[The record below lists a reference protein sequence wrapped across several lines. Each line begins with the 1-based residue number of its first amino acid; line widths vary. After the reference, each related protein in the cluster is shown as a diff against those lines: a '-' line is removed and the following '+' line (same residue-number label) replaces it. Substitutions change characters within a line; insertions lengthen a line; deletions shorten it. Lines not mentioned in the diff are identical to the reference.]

1 MKIGIFAGSFCP
13 VTVGHVD
20 AIRRAAKLVDKL
32 YAVIGVNIA
41 KKYVMPDEARLQSV
55 VAATSD
61 IPNVE
66 CALHK
71 GLLVDYARKVGATVM
86 IKVVRN
92 ATETDEV
99 LTLVDINRD
108 MWEGETVF
116 IAADR
121 NLRHVSS
128 SLVRELALLGKD
140 YSAYVPQAAL
150 PIVKKYFG

>member
-32 YAVIGVNIA
+32 YAVVGVNIA
-41 KKYVMPDEARLQSV
+41 KKYVMSDEARLQSV

-128 SLVRELALLGKD
+128 SLVRELSLLGKD

>member
-1 MKIGIFAGSFCP
+1 MKTGIFAGSFCP

-32 YAVIGVNIA
+32 YVVVGINIA
-41 KKYVMPDEARLQSV
+41 KKYAMPDQARLEAV
-55 VAATSD
+55 TAATKD
-61 IPNVE
+61 LPNVQ
-66 CALHK
+66 CVLCN
-71 GLLVDYARKVGATVM
+71 GLMVDFARQVGATIM

-92 ATETDEV
+92 SSETDEV
-99 LTLVDINRD
+99 LTLTDINRD
-108 MWEGETVF
+108 MWDGETVF

-128 SLVRELALLGKD
+128 SLVRELAHHKKD

-150 PIVKKYFG
+150 QIVDKFFK